1 MVEVEESEAGEVTR
15 GEGGAAGSV
24 IGSEGHEAGV
34 VFTLEGGG
42 EEGVE
47 DVGINILPGGLIDV
61 EHEGIEEECHV
72 VVVVIEGGA
81 WVFEGS
87 VAGGLVA
94 EVAPGD
100 VLVFVVQGGI
110 EAGEFGDDIG
120 DGLVEGGDF
129 LVLEGEE
136 EEVGIEGFGG

>member
-1 MVEVEESEAGEVTR
+1 MVEVEEAEAGEVTR
-15 GEGGAAGSV
+15 GEGSAAGSV

-34 VFTLEGGG
+34 VLALEWGG

-47 DVGINILPGGLIDV
+47 DVGIEVFPGGFIDL
-61 EHEGIEEECHV
+61 EHEGIEEEGHV
-72 VVVVIEGGA
+72 MVIVIEGGA
-81 WVFEGS
+81 RVFVGS

-120 DGLVEGGDF
+120 DGLVEGGDL